1 MVWLWAVGW
10 ILFSVA
16 LLVLYIRS
24 NDQRLTSIPE
34 SVLAVSPTRCTPED
48 VRLTA
53 AKLQKSPISIGD
65 QIPPKT
71 GRRYIVVGGVN
82 IFLTVFP
89 LPLD

>member
-1 MVWLWAVGW
+1 MVDCRLDFV
-10 ILFSVA
+10 
-16 LLVLYIRS
+16 VLYIRS

-34 SVLAVSPTRCTPED
+34 SVLAVSPED

-53 AKLQKSPISIGD
+53 AKLQKSHISIGD

-71 GRRYIVVGGVN
+71 GRRYTVVGGVN

-89 LPLD
+89 LSLD